1 MDTGEWT
8 ARAARPRRDLLR
20 KQSRRESEFGRHTL
34 TWLRVCPTCWP
45 RERSTRIPSSC
56 SRTSI
61 GSSVR
66 KKPAPPNRSTTCRTR
81 AATIHELP
89 RRQRGSTLKG
99 GHNKLFKRMREA
111 PLYVIITLL
120 CISPLGEAEER
131 RKPYTCL
138 LTSPYL
144 TGPIKESGT

>member
-1 MDTGEWT
+1 VTFWENKADEKASLANIPYLVLGMSHVLASGEIYQDTFELVQDQH
-8 ARAARPRRDLLR
+8 RI
-20 KQSRRESEFGRHTL
+20 
-34 TWLRVCPTCWP
+34 
-45 RERSTRIPSSC
+45 ERS
-56 SRTSI
+56 
-61 GSSVR
+61 GEA
-66 KKPAPPNRSTTCRTR
+66 APPNRSTTCRTR
-81 AATIHELP
+81 AATIHKLP

-99 GHNKLFKRMREA
+99 RHNKLFKRMREA

-120 CISPLGEAEER
+120 CISPLGEAEGR